1 MDKIWG
7 CSCGHEIEYTF
18 YYVLLMF
25 LVNINEDENGKTITK
40 TFQKTSDES
49 YRESIKIWVDKGS
62 EFYKR
67 SMKSELAYN
76 NIEIY

>member
-1 MDKIWG
+1 
-7 CSCGHEIEYTF
+7 
-18 YYVLLMF
+18 MF

-67 SMKSELAYN
+67 SMKSEFAYN

>member
-1 MDKIWG
+1 MRF

-67 SMKSELAYN
+67 SMKSEFAYN

>member
-1 MDKIWG
+1 
-7 CSCGHEIEYTF
+7 
-18 YYVLLMF
+18 MF
-25 LVNINEDENGKTITK
+25 LVNINEDANGKPITK

-49 YRESIKIWVDKGS
+49 YRKSIKIWVDKGS

-67 SMKSELAYN
+67 SMKAEFVCN

>member
-7 CSCGHEIEYTF
+7 CSCRHEIEYTF

-67 SMKSELAYN
+67 SMKSEFAYN